1 MKKKEIGSNNLL
13 MLLNKKLGSKRVIL
27 VICIIFFAFTF
38 YLENALI
45 NFLIKCIN
53 NDYSNLLSLDTIFII
68 KFGLLFSNKAFLIT
82 YLALFVINILATLKL
97 AYSIYTSYSDMNI
110 GQKGTSRFTTV
121 EEIKEQYKEIAEKD
135 LEFEGYGGVPVARI
149 DDKLYIDDTNTN
161 SIMMSITRGGKGELF
176 VITMIDIISRAKLK
190 ASVVIL
196 DMKMEI
202 ICRSYKAL
210 ANRGYEILFLNLE
223 DSQMG
228 VQYNPLALIVKY
240 YISGKISDAEML
252 CNSFAYSIYASKS
265 NKTDDNSAFFL
276 DNATSALSALIIAHI
291 EDCDEQDKRE
301 NCKGRINFIVRQAAF
316 DKLADE
322 QKQLAIENWKQNKP
336 TLYTEKNICKF
347 KYIPSDEKFIETRE
361 NMKKV
366 TVPSIVN
373 TFSSL
378 ARKYI
383 NPQKTELD
391 LYFERRPE
399 GNRAKALYASVEVSG
414 DRTKGSIFSQALTKL
429 NFYMYEN
436 ITHLTSKSTFD
447 VESLGFG
454 DKPVALFIG
463 VPFYDRSKDS
473 IVSTLI
479 DQIYQANA
487 RRASIE
493 PSQKCKRRIIFH
505 LDEIGQYPAIQDFA
519 TKLTVG
525 LGLDMLFNLFIQ
537 SYAQF
542 EEKYGENVLK
552 IIRGNV
558 GNQIYIQTSSYDE
571 AKAFSELI
579 GNETITNITRT
590 GKKLNL
596 SKTITELYEERPL
609 IGPNELMLFMP
620 GEIAIH
626 RVMKRYDN
634 KGNKVRPYPILST
647 EERGTSLRFA
657 YEYLQDSFPSHQSL
671 SDIIMYLQNKNSGD
685 EDDPKFF
692 DYKIKMNKFVY
703 EHYKRIIENGSPEEL
718 EELSQDEIEQYKKL
732 KSIYKYDQKI
742 SDIANSSIY
751 VSFAKRNKLQN
762 INWNTILFDFIAE
775 VEKSSV
781 AISEKEKIIQLI
793 NKGDDN
799 TGLSAD
805 NYE

>member
-301 NCKGRINFIVRQAAF
+301 I
-316 DKLADE
+316 D
-322 QKQLAIENWKQNKP
+322 AI
-336 TLYTEKNICKF
+336 L
-347 KYIPSDEKFIETRE
+347 
-361 NMKKV
+361 
-366 TVPSIVN
+366 
-373 TFSSL
+373 
-378 ARKYI
+378 
-383 NPQKTELD
+383 
-391 LYFERRPE
+391 
-399 GNRAKALYASVEVSG
+399 
-414 DRTKGSIFSQALTKL
+414 
-429 NFYMYEN
+429 
-436 ITHLTSKSTFD
+436 
-447 VESLGFG
+447 
-454 DKPVALFIG
+454 
-463 VPFYDRSKDS
+463 
-473 IVSTLI
+473 
-479 DQIYQANA
+479 
-487 RRASIE
+487 
-493 PSQKCKRRIIFH
+493 
-505 LDEIGQYPAIQDFA
+505 
-519 TKLTVG
+519 
-525 LGLDMLFNLFIQ
+525 
-537 SYAQF
+537 
-542 EEKYGENVLK
+542 
-552 IIRGNV
+552 
-558 GNQIYIQTSSYDE
+558 
-571 AKAFSELI
+571 
-579 GNETITNITRT
+579 
-590 GKKLNL
+590 
-596 SKTITELYEERPL
+596 
-609 IGPNELMLFMP
+609 
-620 GEIAIH
+620 
-626 RVMKRYDN
+626 
-634 KGNKVRPYPILST
+634 
-647 EERGTSLRFA
+647 
-657 YEYLQDSFPSHQSL
+657 
-671 SDIIMYLQNKNSGD
+671 
-685 EDDPKFF
+685 
-692 DYKIKMNKFVY
+692 
-703 EHYKRIIENGSPEEL
+703 
-718 EELSQDEIEQYKKL
+718 
-732 KSIYKYDQKI
+732 
-742 SDIANSSIY
+742 
-751 VSFAKRNKLQN
+751 
-762 INWNTILFDFIAE
+762 
-775 VEKSSV
+775 
-781 AISEKEKIIQLI
+781 
-793 NKGDDN
+793 
-799 TGLSAD
+799 
-805 NYE
+805 